1 MTCFAY
7 RYALEKAK
15 YEETLKQ
22 EAPTSPPPVAS
33 PQDPTMAEG
42 VTPLNGKKRKDHDA
56 PKRPRTAYI
65 LFSMEFRKTLDSNI
79 NFNDGTKLVS
89 ITLNWY
95 YAKKAAQHVDFDIL
109 QCPICCTWVYQQ
121 VHPMQVNLLS

>member
-1 MTCFAY
+1 MHRKRLDLRLY

-33 PQDPTMAEG
+33 PQDPTMAATLAEG
-42 VTPLNGKKRKDHDA
+42 VTSPNGKKRKDHDA

-65 LFSMEFRKTLDSNI
+65 LFSMEFRKSLDSNI

-89 ITLNWY
+89 IIW
-95 YAKKAAQHVDFDIL
+95 D
-109 QCPICCTWVYQQ
+109 
-121 VHPMQVNLLS
+121 

>member
-1 MTCFAY
+1 LTCVAC

-33 PQDPTMAEG
+33 PQDTTMAATLAEG
-42 VTPLNGKKRKDHDA
+42 VISPNGKKRKDHDA
-56 PKRPRTAYI
+56 PKRTRTAYI

-89 ITLNWY
+89 CILDLR
-95 YAKKAAQHVDFDIL
+95 YAKKAALHVDF
-109 QCPICCTWVYQQ
+109 
-121 VHPMQVNLLS
+121 NLL

>member
-1 MTCFAY
+1 MTCVAY

-33 PQDPTMAEG
+33 PQDPTTAATLAEG
-42 VTPLNGKKRKDHDA
+42 VYGKKRKDHDA

-89 ITLNWY
+89 IMLG
-95 YAKKAAQHVDFDIL
+95 
-109 QCPICCTWVYQQ
+109 
-121 VHPMQVNLLS
+121 